1 MSSLRWLGEP
11 TQVGAQRFASLRV
24 ARSLR
29 VNGSHVHVAVRWFQP
44 LGQSDEFRELQRE
57 RRKLWLAVSL
67 EY

>member
-1 MSSLRWLGEP
+1 MVCAMTAGEAW
-11 TQVGAQRFASLRV
+11 GRAKY
-24 ARSLR
+24 
-29 VNGSHVHVAVRWFQP
+29 WFQP